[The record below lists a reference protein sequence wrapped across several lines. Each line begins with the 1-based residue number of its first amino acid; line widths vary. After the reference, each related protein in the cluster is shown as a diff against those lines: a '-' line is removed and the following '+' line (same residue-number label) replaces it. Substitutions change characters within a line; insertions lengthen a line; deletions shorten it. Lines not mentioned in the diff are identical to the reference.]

1 MTTAEVTKLESE
13 FRQRGA
19 ADPTADSVWRLAAA
33 LLIDAESR
41 SLTAS
46 MNRNRKRRN
55 AKLGLRLNR

>member
-33 LLIDAESR
+33 LLLDAESR
-41 SLTAS
+41 SLTTS
-46 MNRNRKRRN
+46 IIRSRKRRN
-55 AKLGLRLNR
+55 AKLGLRLSR